1 MNTHSYNVTEETN
14 EQLRKLHHLQQQ
26 QQQLH
31 QHHQQQA
38 AASIPVPQ
46 PQPQVQSHQQHH
58 HHQQQQSHA
67 SNRNIGQTTGQNL
80 EYYYQQAKQS
90 AANSYSNQNNSK
102 NIPQNASNFDSKLG
116 ASNGQFDHENMETNA
131 YSSSQNYSSSDKYRL
146 DKTLPATLSDHHPTT
161 GSFRDSRRGSTHSST
176 YSYNPTLSSDNAYRD
191 SFSLS
196 RNDDYLINNF
206 RPFSNVTTSATN
218 SNIYRQTPTYPQQ
231 QQQQQQQTMSGA
243 SNSSRIYQQP
253 TASYP
258 NQNTLSQ
265 RSTHS
270 LHLNGMAPNSY
281 TPNAANTGSS
291 AYNTTSL
298 HRQREIDTS
307 NSPFMTKINT
317 LKSDDRASNPS
328 SGRQPLGN
336 PRMSNLLNA
345 SGYSRSNSIVSIN
358 GSNLTYKAATGSKM
372 FDTDYSD
379 SNNSPNNNNNS
390 RYDEPQDSYHSNRRD
405 SNG

>member
-1 MNTHSYNVTEETN
+1 MTEETN

-31 QHHQQQA
+31 QHHQQQP
-38 AASIPVPQ
+38 AASIPAPLQ
-46 PQPQVQSHQQHH
+46 QQQLHQQHH
-58 HHQQQQSHA
+58 HHQQQQQQQSHA
-67 SNRNIGQTTGQNL
+67 SSRNIGQTTGQNL

-90 AANSYSNQNNSK
+90 AANSYSNSNTSNK

-116 ASNGQFDHENMETNA
+116 ASNGQFDHENMETST
-131 YSSSQNYSSSDKYRL
+131 YSSSQSYANSDKYRL
-146 DKTLPATLSDHHPTT
+146 DKTLPATLSDHHPAT

-191 SFSLS
+191 SYSLS

-218 SNIYRQTPTYPQQ
+218 SNIYRQTPSYPQQ
-231 QQQQQQQTMSGA
+231 QQQQQQQPQTMSGA

-253 TASYP
+253 TSSYP

-270 LHLNGMAPNSY
+270 LHLNGMGPNSY

-317 LKSDDRASNPS
+317 LKSDDRTSNPS
-328 SGRQPLGN
+328 SGRQTLGN

-345 SGYSRSNSIVSIN
+345 SAYSRSNSIVSIN
-358 GSNLTYKAATGSKM
+358 GSNLTYKAASASKM

-379 SNNSPNNNNNS
+379 LNNSPSNNNS